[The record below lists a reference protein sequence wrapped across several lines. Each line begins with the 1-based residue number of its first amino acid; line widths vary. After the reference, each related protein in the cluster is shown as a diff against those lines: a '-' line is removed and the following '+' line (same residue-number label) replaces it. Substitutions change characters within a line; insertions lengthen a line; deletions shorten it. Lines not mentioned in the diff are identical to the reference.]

1 MSGLFHWYINLKHRR
16 KFNLNLVSNTYGQGP
31 NLVLLHGWGLNSGVW
46 QPSIEHLQS
55 SFTVTTI
62 DLPGFG
68 LNHQQ
73 LPENY
78 TLVEVAK
85 AISKIIPDSS
95 IVLGWSL
102 GGLVAQQMALLAAQ
116 KVSALILVASSPRF
130 IATDNWPGMQATV
143 LSNFNTQLKLNL
155 SATVSRFLAIQAMG
169 SPTAKQDIKTIKQ
182 HIDSYPPA
190 DPVALSAGLQLL
202 EQSDLRA
209 DLGKI
214 QCPMHVILGK
224 LDSLVPVKLQEYLPD
239 LQQDVDIRIF
249 DKSSHAPFIS
259 EPERFNEVLVKL
271 YAD

>member
-1 MSGLFHWYINLKHRR
+1 MSGLFRWYINLKHRR

-143 LSNFNTQLKLNL
+143 LSNFNIQLKLNL

-182 HIDSYPPA
+182 HIDSYPTA

-209 DLGKI
+209 DLAKI